1 MTGMA
6 TIAVARRNR
15 QYRVTIRGILGARD
29 LKRLEHA
36 CRDALPHERVAI
48 ELDIAQVTA
57 MDDAARTYL
66 ERLQARGAHL
76 VGRRMAQQAGDSS

>member
-1 MTGMA
+1 MA
-6 TIAVARRNR
+6 TISVTRGER
-15 QYRVTIRGILGARD
+15 QYRVTIRGRLGARD

-48 ELDIAQVTA
+48 ELDVERVTA

-66 ERLQARGAHL
+66 ERLQARGARL
-76 VGRRMAQQAGDSS
+76 MGARLSGQD